1 LEPLQPAGAR
11 ARWYRDLNHVEGDG
25 LTNEALPDIE
35 PGAGGAGKG
44 DDDDPLDLAA
54 YAAFFDQAPV
64 AMVTVRPDRTI
75 RLNRAAELLYGRT
88 SVEMQALAFQPNSP
102 WIPDDQ
108 RHIWEDMRRR
118 VAAGERMEG
127 VRHAYIRPG
136 GERREA
142 ETSSIPIRLEDGSP
156 AGVITVITDLTDR
169 LSVEAQLRHAQKME
183 ALGRLAGGIAHDF
196 NNVLMG
202 ILGYAEIVAADARE
216 SKVEVR
222 DAEQVLVA
230 TRRAIDLARRL
241 TAFARREAARTE
253 IIDVGEMVEN
263 IVPLLKRLAPESIGI
278 DTKLA
283 PNQFV
288 RADRSELEQAL
299 VNLAVNAID
308 AMPRGGR
315 LTVDVE
321 PVELD
326 ADHAATHVGESPGPH
341 VMIAVSDTGQGMDE
355 STKARIFEPFYTTKP
370 VGEGTGLGLA
380 MVFGAVERARGRVWV
395 YSELGRGTTFKIY
408 LPLGGEAPASDE
420 PGADELVPTGTESI
434 LVLEDDELVRDVV
447 ERTLRRLGYEVT
459 AASRPSEAIA
469 LARDQA
475 FDLLVT
481 DVVMPEMTGDALARE
496 IRSERPDLPVVFMSG
511 YTAGVLD
518 LDIGP
523 LDVFASKPLT
533 AGRIAR
539 AVRDALDPRKRTG
552 TR

>member
-1 LEPLQPAGAR
+1 MR
-11 ARWYRDLNHVEGDG
+11 CYRDLNHTEGDREKESHAKVSSRTG
-25 LTNEALPDIE
+25 D
-35 PGAGGAGKG
+35 G
-44 DDDDPLDLAA
+44 DDGRADPLDLTS
-54 YAAFFDQAPV
+54 YEAFFQQAPLAIV
-64 AMVTVRPDRTI
+64 MVRPDRTI
-75 RLNRAAELLYGRT
+75 KLNQAAERLYGRT
-88 SVEMQALAFQPNSP
+88 DEEMQRLAFTPNAP
-102 WIPDDQ
+102 WIPEDQ
-108 RHIWEDMRRR
+108 QSVWAEMRRR
-118 VAAGERMEG
+118 VAAGERMVG
-127 VRHAYIRPG
+127 VRHAFIRPG

-142 ETSSIPIRLEDGSP
+142 ESSAIPIVLPDGSP
-156 AGVITVITDLTDR
+156 GGVVTIINDLTDR
-169 LSVEAQLRHAQKME
+169 LSLEAQLRHAQKME

-253 IIDVGEMVEN
+253 IVDVGEMVEN

-278 DTKLA
+278 ETQLT

-299 VNLAVNAID
+299 INLAVNAID

-315 LTVDVE
+315 LTIDVE
-321 PVELD
+321 PIELD
-326 ADHAATHVGESPGPH
+326 PTHAATHVGESPGPH

-355 STKARIFEPFYTTKP
+355 ATKARIFEPFYTTKP

-408 LPLGGEAPASDE
+408 LPLGDEAPEADDPAADDLM
-420 PGADELVPTGTESI
+420 PGGTESI

-447 ERTLRRLGYEVT
+447 QRTLRRLGYEVI

-469 LARDQA
+469 LAREHA

-518 LDIGP
+518 LEIGP

-539 AVRDALDPRKRTG
+539 AVRDALDRKKRTG

>member
-1 LEPLQPAGAR
+1 LGTTSQPDKEQPAA
-11 ARWYRDLNHVEGDG
+11 LDG
-25 LTNEALPDIE
+25 KDGSDA
-35 PGAGGAGKG
+35 
-44 DDDDPLDLAA
+44 LDLAA

-64 AMVTVRPDRTI
+64 AMVTVSPDRKV
-75 RLNRAAELLYGRT
+75 RLNKAAELLYGR
-88 SVEMQALAFQPNSP
+88 SSAEMQAQAFQADSP

-127 VRHAYIRPG
+127 VRHSFLRPG
-136 GERREA
+136 GERRDA
-142 ETSSIPIRLEDGSP
+142 ETSSIPIKLEDGTP
-156 AGVITVITDLTDR
+156 AGVITVITDLTEK
-169 LSVEAQLRHAQKME
+169 LSVEAQLRHSQKME

-216 SKVEVR
+216 SKVEAQ

-230 TRRAIDLARRL
+230 TKRAIELARRL
-241 TAFARREAARTE
+241 TAFARREATRTE
-253 IIDVGEMVEN
+253 IVDVGGLVADV
-263 IVPLLKRLAPESIGI
+263 VPLLKRLAPESIGI
-278 DTKLA
+278 ETRVASD
-283 PNQFV
+283 QFV
-288 RADRSELEQAL
+288 RVDRSELEQAL
-299 VNLAVNAID
+299 INLAVNAID

-315 LTVDVE
+315 LTIDVE
-321 PVELD
+321 SIELD
-326 ADHAATHVGESPGPH
+326 AEHAATHLGETPGPH

-355 STKARIFEPFYTTKP
+355 ATRARIFEPFYTTKP
-370 VGEGTGLGLA
+370 IGEGTGLGLA
-380 MVFGAVERARGRVWV
+380 MVFGAVQRAGGRLWV
-395 YSELGRGTTFKIY
+395 YSELGRGTTFKMY
-408 LPLGGEAPASDE
+408 LPVGGEAPPAESAFE
-420 PGADELVPTGTESI
+420 DELVPGGTESI
-434 LVLEDDELVRDVV
+434 LVCEDDDLVREVV

-459 AASRPSEAIA
+459 GASRPSEAIA
-469 LARDQA
+469 LAGERP

-496 IRSERPDLPVVFMSG
+496 VRAGRPDLPVVFMSG

-518 LDIGP
+518 LKVGP

-539 AVRDALDPRKRTG
+539 AVREALDRKRRTG

>member
-1 LEPLQPAGAR
+1 VQPDSQAGR
-11 ARWYRDLNHVEGDG
+11 SS
-25 LTNEALPDIE
+25 TT
-35 PGAGGAGKG
+35 AGGGSRP
-44 DDDDPLDLAA
+44 DPLDLAS
-54 YAAFFDQAPV
+54 YEAFFQQAPIAIV
-64 AMVTVRPDRTI
+64 MVRPDRTI
-75 RLNRAAELLYGRT
+75 RLNRAAERLYGRT
-88 SVEMQALAFQPNSP
+88 SEEMQRLAFTANAP
-102 WIPDDQ
+102 WIPADQ
-108 RHIWEDMRRR
+108 EPIWADMRRR

-127 VRHAYIRPG
+127 VRHAFIRPD

-142 ETSSIPIRLEDGSP
+142 ESSSIPIVLPDGSS
-156 AGVITVITDLTDR
+156 AGVVTIITDLTER
-169 LSVEAQLRHAQKME
+169 MSLESQLRHAQKME

-241 TAFARREAARTE
+241 TAFARREATRAE
-253 IIDVGEMVEN
+253 IVDVGEMIEG
-263 IVPLLKRLAPESIGI
+263 IAPLLKRLAPESIGI
-278 DTKLA
+278 ETRLA

-288 RADRSELEQAL
+288 RVDRSELEQAL
-299 VNLAVNAID
+299 INLAVNAID

-315 LTVDVE
+315 LTIDVE
-321 PVELD
+321 PIELD
-326 ADHAATHVGESPGPH
+326 ATHAANHVGETAGPH

-355 STKARIFEPFYTTKP
+355 ATKARIFEPFYTTKP

-380 MVFGAVERARGRVWV
+380 MVFGAVERAGGHLWV

-408 LPLGGEAPASDE
+408 LPVGGDAPA
-420 PGADELVPTGTESI
+420 ADEAAADDLVPGGSESV
-434 LVLEDDELVRDVV
+434 LVLEDDDLVRDVV

-459 AASRPSEAIA
+459 GASRPTEAIA
-469 LARDQA
+469 LARENRY
-475 FDLLVT
+475 DLLIT

-496 IRSERPDLPVVFMSG
+496 IRANRPDLPVVFMSG

-523 LDVFASKPLT
+523 RDVFASKPLT

-539 AVRDALDPRKRTG
+539 AARDALDRGKRTG

>member
-1 LEPLQPAGAR
+1 MDRSFNTGAGAG
-11 ARWYRDLNHVEGDG
+11 N
-25 LTNEALPDIE
+25 
-35 PGAGGAGKG
+35 PGQRQ
-44 DDDDPLDLAA
+44 PVPMDLAS
-54 YAAFFDQAPV
+54 YEAFFQQVPIAIV
-64 AMVTVRPDRTI
+64 MVRPDRTI
-75 RLNRAAELLYGRT
+75 RLNRAAERLYGRT
-88 SVEMQALAFQPNSP
+88 NEEMQRLAFQPDAP

-108 RHIWEDMRRR
+108 KALWEDIRRW
-118 VAAGERMEG
+118 VAAGERVEG
-127 VRHAYIRPG
+127 VRHAFIRPN

-142 ETSSIPIRLEDGSP
+142 ESSSIPIVLPDGTSG
-156 AGVITVITDLTDR
+156 GVVTVHSDVTERVSL
-169 LSVEAQLRHAQKME
+169 EAQLRHAQKME

-202 ILGYAEIVAADARE
+202 ILGYAEIVAADARD

-253 IIDVGEMVEN
+253 IVDVGEMVEN

-278 DTKLA
+278 ETQFT

-299 VNLAVNAID
+299 INLAVNAID
-308 AMPRGGR
+308 AMPQGGR

-355 STKARIFEPFYTTKP
+355 STKDRIFEPFYTTKP

-380 MVFGAVERARGRVWV
+380 MVFGAVERARGRLWV

-408 LPLGGEAPASDE
+408 LPVGGEAPASDE
-420 PGADELVPTGTESI
+420 PGADELMPTGTESI

-459 AASRPSEAIA
+459 AASRPSEAIVH
-469 LARDQA
+469 AREQT

-496 IRSERPDLPVVFMSG
+496 IRAGRPDLPVVFMSG
-511 YTAGVLD
+511 YTAGVLE

-539 AVRDALDPRKRTG
+539 AVRDALDRRKRTG